1 MGKGTGSF
9 GKRRSKT
16 HTLCVRCGRRSFHL
30 QKSRCSACAY
40 PAARKR
46 TYNWSVKAIR
56 RKTTGSGRMRYL
68 RHVPRRFKTNFRE
81 GMISKYNK
89 KNRTVELLYI
99 RITGTD
105 SDIDTIQ
112 YGGTWL
118 GLRPEPWTMTR
129 GLVMGRR
136 CSIGAVEGRHN
147 AAGLRKAAANGRKR
161 GSDGGWGKE
170 RRGERHERR
179 REKKRARKI

>member
-9 GKRRSKT
+9 GKRRNKT

-56 RKTTGSGRMRYL
+56 RKTTGTGRMRYL

-81 GMISKYNK
+81 GVLK
-89 KNRTVELLYI
+89 LH
-99 RITGTD
+99 
-105 SDIDTIQ
+105 Q
-112 YGGTWL
+112 
-118 GLRPEPWTMTR
+118 
-129 GLVMGRR
+129 GRR
-136 CSIGAVEGRHN
+136 QQQLLFDSLVKLVLIAVLLIGIFEASRTI
-147 AAGLRKAAANGRKR
+147 KF
-161 GSDGGWGKE
+161 
-170 RRGERHERR
+170 
-179 REKKRARKI
+179 